1 MVIFISEPNVSTVWT
16 ESADKSIESPVVCRR
31 YRSVPHC
38 SQSATLSIK
47 LSAQILQYIVSLLQ
61 DTVDQSRGILS
72 LLDTVG
78 QLKGILSLLLGT
90 VEELKGTMPHSQHLA
105 QCLQGTMMISQHL
118 LLLTLLYT
126 LCPKL
131 TMELNLV
138 NRFFMRMHNSINLYL
153 CIRFPK
159 RSAQKM
165 LVLPVTQCPR
175 EPVWPSQQRCVTRC
189 QSRTADWSP
198 QPQFVLM
205 YQKNSADRKLFLSLR
220 L

>member
-16 ESADKSIESPVVCRR
+16 ESADKSTESPVVFRR

-47 LSAQILQYIVSLLQ
+47 LFAQILQDLVSLLQ
-61 DTVDQSRGILS
+61 DTVDQSTGILS
-72 LLDTVG
+72 LQQD
-78 QLKGILSLLLGT
+78 T

-118 LLLTLLYT
+118 FLLTLLYT

-138 NRFFMRMHNSINLYL
+138 NRFLMNIYNNIYLYL

-159 RSAQKM
+159 RSAQRM
-165 LVLPVTQCPR
+165 LGLPVTQCPR
-175 EPVWPSQQRCVTRC
+175 EPV
-189 QSRTADWSP
+189 
-198 QPQFVLM
+198 
-205 YQKNSADRKLFLSLR
+205 
-220 L
+220 